1 MGVMI
6 YFLNGKL
13 SLKGGNF
20 VVIETGGIGFK
31 VFIPESVSKGLPLI
45 GEDAKLFTH
54 YYLREDAALLYGFL
68 TAEDLEIFEMLIS
81 VSGVGPKTALGVL
94 NLTTTANLLAAIKE
108 GRAELLT
115 RASGIGRKT
124 AERLILE
131 LKEKIKSHESKD
143 IVSAMEGDADVLSAL
158 QNLGYLRSDAQDVLR
173 KIDPAVKG
181 VPSRLREALRLLKK

>member
-1 MGVMI
+1 M
-6 YFLNGKL
+6 
-13 SLKGGNF
+13 
-20 VVIETGGIGFK
+20 VIETGGIGFK